1 MVKRDF
7 TSITDL
13 SRDEVLEIFEIARD
27 LKSRLRHGD
36 QPPLLRNKILAMI
49 FEKPSLRTR
58 CTFEVGMYQLGG
70 HAIYLGPSDI
80 GLGTRESIPD
90 VVHNLERWVHLIMA
104 RTFLHKTVLELAQHA
119 AIPVVNGLSDGEHP
133 CQAITDFF
141 TLFEQQ
147 GTTEGVRLSFIGDG
161 NNICH
166 SLLLLSG
173 LLGAHMR
180 VATPKGYE
188 PRADIVAQ
196 AIELARQRNGSIE
209 IGHDPV
215 EAVCDARVIYTDVW
229 ASMGQEREAETRK
242 TAFLSYQ
249 VNAAL
254 VANAPSDVLIMHDL
268 PAHRGK
274 EITDEVIDSSR
285 SLVFHQAENRLHIQ
299 KAILVFLARASGV
312 TTDSN

>member
-1 MVKRDF
+1 VVKRDF

-13 SRDEVLEIFEIARD
+13 SRDEVLKIFELARD
-27 LKSRLRHGD
+27 LKSRLRRGD

-58 CTFEVGMYQLGG
+58 CTFEVGMYQLDG

-80 GLGTRESIPD
+80 GLGTRESISD

-104 RTFLHKTVLELAQHA
+104 RTFLHKTVLEIAQHS

-133 CQAITDFF
+133 CQAMTDFF
-141 TLFEQQ
+141 TLLEQQ

-196 AIELARQRNGSIE
+196 ATELARQRNGSIE
-209 IGHDPV
+209 VGHDPV
-215 EAVCDARVIYTDVW
+215 EAVCDAQVIYTDVW

-254 VANAPSDVLIMHDL
+254 VAHAPSDVLIMHDL
-268 PAHRGK
+268 PAHRGE

-299 KAILVFLARASGV
+299 KAILVFLARASGL
-312 TTDSN
+312 TTDSS

>member
-7 TSITDL
+7 TSITDF
-13 SRDEVLEIFEIARD
+13 SRDEVLEIFELARD
-27 LKSRLRHGD
+27 LKSRLRRGD
-36 QPPLLRNKILAMI
+36 LPPLLRNKVLAMI

-80 GLGTRESIPD
+80 GLGTRESISD
-90 VVHNLERWVHLIMA
+90 VVHNLECWVHFIMA
-104 RTFLHKTVLELAQHA
+104 RTFLHKTVLEIAQHA

-133 CQAITDFF
+133 CQAMTDFF
-141 TLFEQQ
+141 TLLEQQ
-147 GTTEGVRLSFIGDG
+147 GTTKEVRLSFIGDG

-196 AIELARQRNGSIE
+196 ATELARQRNGSIE
-209 IGHDPV
+209 VGHDPV
-215 EAVCDARVIYTDVW
+215 EAVCDAQVIYTDVW

-254 VANAPSDVLIMHDL
+254 VANAPSDVRIMHDL
-268 PAHRGK
+268 PAHRGE

-299 KAILVFLARASGV
+299 KAILVFLARASGL
-312 TTDSN
+312 TTDSS

>member
-7 TSITDL
+7 TSITDF
-13 SRDEVLEIFEIARD
+13 SRDEVLEIFELARD
-27 LKSRLRHGD
+27 LKSRLRRGD
-36 QPPLLRNKILAMI
+36 QPPLLRNKVLAMI

-80 GLGTRESIPD
+80 GLGTRESISD

-104 RTFLHKTVLELAQHA
+104 RTFLHKTVLEIAQHA

-133 CQAITDFF
+133 CQAMTDFF
-141 TLFEQQ
+141 TLLEQQ
-147 GTTEGVRLSFIGDG
+147 GITEGVRLSFIGDG

-196 AIELARQRNGSIE
+196 ATELARQRNGSIE
-209 IGHDPV
+209 VGHDPV
-215 EAVCDARVIYTDVW
+215 EAVCDAQVIYTDVW

-254 VANAPSDVLIMHDL
+254 VAHAPSDVLIMHDL
-268 PAHRGK
+268 PAHRGE

-285 SLVFHQAENRLHIQ
+285 SLVFRQAENRLHIQ

-312 TTDSN
+312 TTDSS

>member
-1 MVKRDF
+1 MKRDF
-7 TSITDL
+7 TSITDF
-13 SRDEVLEIFEIARD
+13 SRDEVLEIFELARD

-36 QPPLLRNKILAMI
+36 QPPLLRNKVLAMI
-49 FEKPSLRTR
+49 FEKQSLRTR

-70 HAIYLGPSDI
+70 YAIYLGPSDI

-133 CQAITDFF
+133 CQAMTDFF
-141 TLFEQQ
+141 TLLEQQ
-147 GTTEGVRLSFIGDG
+147 GTTEGARLSFIGDG

-188 PRADIVAQ
+188 LRADIVAQ
-196 AIELARQRNGSIE
+196 ATELARQRNGSIE
-209 IGHDPV
+209 VGHDPV
-215 EAVCDARVIYTDVW
+215 EAVCDAQVIYTDVW

-268 PAHRGK
+268 PAHRGE

-299 KAILVFLARASGV
+299 KAILVFLARASGL
-312 TTDSN
+312 TTDSS

>member
-1 MVKRDF
+1 VVKRDF

-13 SRDEVLEIFEIARD
+13 SRTEVLEIFELARD

-36 QPPLLRNKILAMI
+36 QPPLLRNKVLAMI

-70 HAIYLGPSDI
+70 YAIYLGPSDI

-104 RTFLHKTVLELAQHA
+104 RTFLHKTVLDLAQHA

-133 CQAITDFF
+133 CQAMTDFF
-141 TLFEQQ
+141 TLLEQQ
-147 GTTEGVRLSFIGDG
+147 GTTEGVRLSFVGDG

-180 VATPKGYE
+180 GATPKGYE

-209 IGHDPV
+209 VGHDPV
-215 EAVCDARVIYTDVW
+215 EAVCDAQVIYTDVW

-268 PAHRGK
+268 PAHRGE

-299 KAILVFLARASGV
+299 KAILVFLARASGL
-312 TTDSN
+312 TTDSS